1 MSALDISFLSM
12 VGFGIISYIT
22 NRDFNRPHWQFVV
35 AFLLLFLLA
44 SSAAFA
50 ATLVFDVKNNL
61 FVFHIHTPIEYCVV
75 SLLYVSSLENRK
87 IKNVIL
93 ISIPVFVVLCIFL
106 SLFIQPVTDN
116 NAAMIIVE
124 SMLTIIWSLLFIRET
139 IMLQKQNTLLRF
151 PMFWI
156 SVGLMFYF
164 VGAQVFDGLLNYLM
178 FESMELARRVYRLMY
193 VFRFALMIL
202 LIVGAYCGILFKEK
216 SWES

>member
-1 MSALDISFLSM
+1 M

-22 NRDFNRPHWQFVV
+22 NRDFNRPHWRFVV

-44 SSAAFA
+44 SSVAFA
-50 ATLVFDVKNNL
+50 TTLVFGIKNNL
-61 FVFHIHTPIEYCVV
+61 FVFHIHTPMEYCAV
-75 SLLYVSSLENRK
+75 SLLYASCIESRMIK
-87 IKNVIL
+87 IAIM

-116 NAAMIIVE
+116 NAAMVIVE
-124 SMLTIIWSLLFIRET
+124 SMLVIIWSLLFIRET
-139 IMLQKQNTLLRF
+139 IVLQKQNTLLRF

-164 VGAQVFDGLLNYLM
+164 VGAQVIDGLLNYLM
-178 FESMELARRVYRLMY
+178 IESMELARKVYRLMY